1 MRTPTALPFDASR
14 RRKTLGECGPS
25 NPNNLTNI
33 CERKKSSFP
42 SSSVPSPTTKHHIPE
57 TVERVISILQ
67 QKLVERHAC
76 GPSSFLKLFRDI
88 DVDNGGTIDRDEL
101 KTFLEYYHLGSDKEV
116 FEQVFQRFDPDNSGD
131 IDMSEFLENML
142 LRNAN
147 GMLISSG
154 EGLLQSRQVGG
165 SREFHR
171 MSPEPKD
178 VAPMSMSATK
188 VIDLVR
194 EKVESRTPSSGGA
207 LRTSY
212 QLFKQG
218 KESISKE
225 NFFNVLETKFNIVL
239 LEEKVKE
246 EVWCTFDADNDGTL
260 SFEEFIEH
268 FIMH

>member
-1 MRTPTALPFDASR
+1 MSSIAIRTPTALPFDASR
-14 RRKTLGECGPS
+14 RRKTLGERGPS

-33 CERKKSSFP
+33 CEKKNSASTPTP
-42 SSSVPSPTTKHHIPE
+42 STKHHIPE

-67 QKLVERHAC
+67 QKLAERHAC

-131 IDMSEFLENML
+131 IDMSEFLETVL
-142 LRNAN
+142 NA
-147 GMLISSG
+147 SSIEGG

-178 VAPMSMSATK
+178 VAPLSMSATK

-225 NFFNVLETKFNIVL
+225 NFFDVLETKFNIVL
-239 LEEKVKE
+239 LEEKVKG
-246 EVWCTFDADNDGTL
+246 EVWGTFDTDNDGKL

-268 FIMH
+268 FIVH